1 MSYTCQHCDFQAYAK
16 EGTEAKRLVLG
27 ELQVAGVRAG
37 LENAQVAQAGQGDL
51 FDDVPPP
58 PEKPGAGEKQQ
69 ARRAGLLMG

>member
-27 ELQVAGVRAG
+27 ELQLASVRAG
-37 LENAQVAQAGQGDL
+37 LEKAAPA
-51 FDDVPPP
+51 
-58 PEKPGAGEKQQ
+58 EKPGAGEKQP